1 MCGPSLSLNQS
12 SAHPQSSEPQ
22 GGHAFEE
29 GDSSRR
35 VEVAPWVGSNDLDS
49 LRGSGGGSVRHE
61 LENAHCLLFFSLS
74 HSPLKGD
81 ALTSHWPAARLYI
94 YKKKKKKRCFGDTHR
109 PELADPAWFPDQTE
123 LLVASPLP
131 IPVRKDLLS
140 QMSGPGWLPNPE
152 LWSLHVWLLRGY
164 QRSWVPCIL
173 VYSTCSRRRGHPLR
187 GICMLWNGECLG
199 NSAVM
204 FISTQL
210 LAPCWMFCFF
220 YGTDWIV
227 DLYYQHWKYTWP
239 LLPCFVPRWAGNRLV
254 GTRWW
259 WVFL

>member
-35 VEVAPWVGSNDLDS
+35 VEVAPWVGSDELDS

-61 LENAHCLLFFSLS
+61 LENAHCLLYA
-74 HSPLKGD
+74 H
-81 ALTSHWPAARLYI
+81 
-94 YKKKKKKRCFGDTHR
+94 C
-109 PELADPAWFPDQTE
+109 
-123 LLVASPLP
+123 LL
-131 IPVRKDLLS
+131 
-140 QMSGPGWLPNPE
+140 
-152 LWSLHVWLLRGY
+152 LWY

-173 VYSTCSRRRGHPLR
+173 VCSTCSRRRGHPLR
-187 GICMLWNGECLG
+187 GICMLWNGECLW
-199 NSAVM
+199 NSSVM
-204 FISTQL
+204 FISTRL
-210 LAPCWMFCFF
+210 LAPCRMFCVF
-220 YGTDWIV
+220 YGTDGLV
-227 DLYYQHWKYTWP
+227 DLYYQHWKSTWP
-239 LLPCFVPRWAGNRLV
+239 LLPRFVPCWAGNRLV

>member
-1 MCGPSLSLNQS
+1 MCGPSLSLNQR

-35 VEVAPWVGSNDLDS
+35 VEVAPWVGSDDLDS
-49 LRGSGGGSVRHE
+49 LRGAEVYLFATSSRMHI
-61 LENAHCLLFFSLS
+61 ACCSSPCLTPRWRGTRW
-74 HSPLKGD
+74 HRTGQQPGC
-81 ALTSHWPAARLYI
+81 I
-94 YKKKKKKRCFGDTHR
+94 YKKKRGASVMLIA
-109 PELADPAWFPDQTE
+109 PNWPNQLWFPDQTE
-123 LLVASPLP
+123 LLVASPWP

-140 QMSGPGWLPNPE
+140 QMSGSGWHPNPE

-173 VYSTCSRRRGHPLR
+173 VCSTCSWRCGHPLR
-187 GICMLWNGECLG
+187 GICMLWNGECLW

-204 FISTQL
+204 FISTRL
-210 LAPCWMFCFF
+210 LALCQMFCVF

-227 DLYYQHWKYTWP
+227 DLYYQHWKSTWP
-239 LLPCFVPRWAGNRLV
+239 LLPRFVPRWADNRLV